1 MKIFDSEKLIM
12 KEKKIEEDSSEKLL
26 KNLAFGSVL
35 ILLLNAVL
43 QLACL
48 VGYIF
53 PVQFRNRNASEG
65 FQVFSR
71 ARNAQS
77 T

>member
-1 MKIFDSEKLIM
+1 MG
-12 KEKKIEEDSSEKLL
+12 EKKIEGDSNETLL

-53 PVQFRNRNASEG
+53 PVQFRNINASEG